1 MIYFRTTI
9 VIFFIQFSQVLS
21 QSSFHSFWKLSCPE
35 KTWVICHPFVAK
47 KIFRL
52 TKEVQII
59 ANEMKEDSLLD
70 GDGVGGQVDAF
81 RHGFWMA
88 TLSQKFCWKKA
99 LSLGRAHEK
108 GNYRSFKK
116 GKADE
121 EGVLPDSVSSAMDL
135 FNNLIGASIGCN
147 NKDLDQD
154 KMKALVKSAVL
165 EGKMLII
172 HKNRKGIPVD
182 SSGNIIPFSGL
193 KSTWKTFKTLVPSNI
208 QRTE

>member
-1 MIYFRTTI
+1 MIYFRTTL
-9 VIFFIQFSQVLS
+9 VIFFIQFSQAFP
-21 QSSFHSFWKLSCPE
+21 QSSFHSFWKLSGPE
-35 KTWVICHPFVAK
+35 KSWVICHPFVAK

-70 GDGVGGQVDAF
+70 GDGAGGQVDAF

-88 TLSQKFCWKKA
+88 TLSQQVCWKKA

-121 EGVLPDSVSSAMDL
+121 EGILPDSVSSAMDL
-135 FNNLIGASIGCN
+135 FNNSIGASMGCN
-147 NKDLDQD
+147 NKDLVQD
-154 KMKALVKSAVL
+154 KLKTMVKSAVL

-182 SSGNIIPFSGL
+182 SAGNLILFSGL
-193 KSTWKTFKTLVPSNI
+193 KSTWTTFKTLVPSNI